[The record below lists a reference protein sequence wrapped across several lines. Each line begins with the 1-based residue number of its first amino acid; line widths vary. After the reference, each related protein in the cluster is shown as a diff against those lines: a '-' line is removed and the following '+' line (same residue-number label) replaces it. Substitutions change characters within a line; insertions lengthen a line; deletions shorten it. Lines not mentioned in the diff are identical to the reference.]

1 MEQQRAVSGVRYR
14 LIDSLRGLALLNM
27 VAFHF
32 CYDVFV
38 IYEGQYGWPRLPGI
52 VAWERF
58 ICMTFILVS
67 GISLNFSRHPYRR
80 ALIIN
85 GCGLLIT
92 LVTAI
97 AIPEEAIW
105 FGVLNGIGCSML
117 ITQALRRW
125 LEKCDPFVG
134 AAVSFLL
141 LAVFYGLPSRT
152 LGFFNIE
159 WVRLPDALYAFRPLA
174 IIGLPDAGFAS
185 SDYFPVLPW
194 LFLFVCGFFLW
205 RVIVSLRADRFFV
218 RGVPVLDFLGR
229 YSLWIY
235 MIHQPLLMG
244 VCFLIYGRF

>member
-1 MEQQRAVSGVRYR
+1 MEQQSAVSGVRYR
-14 LIDSLRGLALLNM
+14 LIDSLRGFALLHM
-27 VAFHF
+27 AAFHF

-38 IYEGQYGWPRLPGI
+38 IYEGQYGWPRLPGV

-58 ICMTFILVS
+58 ICVS
-67 GISLNFSRHPYRR
+67 FMLISGVSLNFSRHPYRR

-85 GCGLLIT
+85 ACGLLIT
-92 LVTAI
+92 LATAI

-125 LEKCDPFVG
+125 LEKCNPFAG
-134 AAVSFLL
+134 AAASFLL
-141 LAVFYGLPSRT
+141 FAVFYGLPSRT
-152 LGFFNIE
+152 LGFFDIE
-159 WVRLPDALYAFRPLA
+159 WVRLPDALYSFRPLA
-174 IIGLPDAGFAS
+174 VLGLPDAGFAS

-194 LFLFVCGFFLW
+194 VFLFVCGFFLW
-205 RVIVSLRADRFFV
+205 RVVTRLHAERFFV
-218 RGVPVLDFLGR
+218 RGVPVLTFLGK

-235 MIHQPLLMG
+235 MIHQPPLMG